1 METKKKPLILL
12 VDDYIDFHKQMI
24 FAFRD
29 FEFISAYSV
38 DGGKKV
44 SSNPFIDLAILDL
57 CFNESIATFDGFELI
72 DHFNKYRPDVPL
84 IILSNFAEHPHVQ
97 ERLKKTKSFFLSK
110 SDFNLKKWQDIFKNN
125 LKQNDLQH
133 ETDSAFNRQ

>member
-1 METKKKPLILL
+1 METRTKPLILL

-38 DGGKKV
+38 EGGKKV
-44 SSNPFIDLAILDL
+44 SDNAFLNLAIVDL
-57 CFNESIATFDGFELI
+57 CFNESIATFDGFTLI
-72 DHFNKYRPDVPL
+72 DHFNKYRPDLPI
-84 IILSNFAEHPHVQ
+84 IILSNHVENAQVQ
-97 ERLKKTKSFFLSK
+97 ERLKQTKSYFLSK

-125 LKQNDLQH
+125 LKQNDPPI
-133 ETDSAFNRQ
+133 